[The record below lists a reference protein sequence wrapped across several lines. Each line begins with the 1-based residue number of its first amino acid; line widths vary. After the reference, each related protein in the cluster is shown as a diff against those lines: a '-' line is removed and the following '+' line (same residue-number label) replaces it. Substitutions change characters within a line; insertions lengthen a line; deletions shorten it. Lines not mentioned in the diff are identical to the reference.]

1 MDVVFGKHWLSQCSD
16 SKGNLNRWI
25 MVSRSHGRISLQAQ
39 FVLLYVGRYVRSN
52 LNMPAALPARGGA
65 QRDYEMDA
73 PITVV
78 GATQAKIVGMSAQ
91 CYDVEMNSPRKL
103 SIMLFFMSSSDFQ
116 VRLCWKV
123 IPLLIL
129 CTAHPVSDVSR
140 QLMKSSEVHTVVRNL
155 LAAVVYMWACKCVL
169 DQGF

>member
-1 MDVVFGKHWLSQCSD
+1 
-16 SKGNLNRWI
+16 
-25 MVSRSHGRISLQAQ
+25 
-39 FVLLYVGRYVRSN
+39 
-52 LNMPAALPARGGA
+52 MPAALPAPGGA
-65 QRDYEMDA
+65 HRDYEMDA

-91 CYDVEMNSPRKL
+91 CYDVEMNSPSEL
-103 SIMLFFMSSSDFQ
+103 SIMLFLCHLSDFQ

-155 LAAVVYMWACKCVL
+155 LAAVVYMFTGKF
-169 DQGF
+169 Q